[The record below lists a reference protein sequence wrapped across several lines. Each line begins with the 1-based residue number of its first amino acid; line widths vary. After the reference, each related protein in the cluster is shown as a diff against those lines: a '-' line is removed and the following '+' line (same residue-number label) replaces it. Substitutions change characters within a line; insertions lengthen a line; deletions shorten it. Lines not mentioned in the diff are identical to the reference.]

1 MNTRTQGDA
10 TRLNKAAPRLAVV
23 AINRWMT
30 GLLIGLCGVSLML
43 GAHTIAWADLSAGS
57 SDAWLMITASR
68 LPRLVAILLTGVG
81 LAISGVILQQIV
93 QNRFVEPGTSGGL
106 DAAKLGIL
114 IALTQLPTAGKIGQM
129 LFALVFCFAT
139 ILVYLAIIRRIQFK
153 NTPLVPVIGL
163 MYGGLLSAC
172 AEFYAYHYNIMQS
185 MQGWLLGDFS
195 KIVQGQYEV
204 IYLIVPIVLVTYLYA
219 HRFTVMGMGEAT
231 AKSLGLSYTTTAAIG
246 LMLVALTVAVTVISV
261 GAIYFIGLVIPNLVA
276 LRYGDNLRH
285 TLPTV
290 ALGGALLLLAC
301 DMIGRL
307 LVYPFE
313 VPIGLTAGGIG
324 GVIFLALL
332 LRGGQH

>member
-1 MNTRTQGDA
+1 MNTRTQGE
-10 TRLNKAAPRLAVV
+10 TTTINKPDTRLAVV
-23 AINRWMT
+23 AINRWIT

-43 GAHTIAWADLSAGS
+43 GAHTIAWTDLSAGS
-57 SDAWLMITASR
+57 NDAWLMITASR

-114 IALTQLPTAGKIGQM
+114 IALTQLPTAGKTGQM
-129 LFALVFCFAT
+129 LFALMFCFAT
-139 ILVYLAIIRRIQFK
+139 SLVYLAIIHRIQFK

-231 AKSLGLSYTTTAAIG
+231 AKSLGLGYTTTAAIG
-246 LMLVALTVAVTVISV
+246 LMLVALTVAITVISV

-285 TLPTV
+285 TLPTI

-301 DMIGRL
+301 DIIGRL

-324 GVIFLALL
+324 GIIFLVLI